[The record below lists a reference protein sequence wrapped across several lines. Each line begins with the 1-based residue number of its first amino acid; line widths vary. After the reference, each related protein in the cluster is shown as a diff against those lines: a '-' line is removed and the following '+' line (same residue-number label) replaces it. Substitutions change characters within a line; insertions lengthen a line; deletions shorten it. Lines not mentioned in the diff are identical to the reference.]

1 MTEKEIMNEYGDCTR
16 EQMLAYL
23 TKIQNLQKKA
33 AGKMTVDVHLLHDS
47 GAIFGG
53 VVREPEI
60 SICVTIMDVYDH
72 EDYQKSWDLYQF
84 YPANKN
90 DELFADFKKD
100 IEQFIKD
107 FDKEWKRRRANY
119 IKKKPNEIR
128 EEVRKQTAA
137 KYKEEIERLKKLASD
152 RWDNYMDATKRLTE
166 LHDENEQLK
175 EKLAAQ
181 KDWIDRL
188 MQFMDM
194 PDEQRSKAVK
204 EYVEN
209 KRMSEEFRELFS
221 PYFETLNRLNILSW

>member
-1 MTEKEIMNEYGDCTR
+1 MTRKGLRM
-16 EQMLAYL
+16 
-23 TKIQNLQKKA
+23 TKA
-33 AGKMTVDVHLLHDS
+33 
-47 GAIFGG
+47 
-53 VVREPEI
+53 
-60 SICVTIMDVYDH
+60 
-72 EDYQKSWDLYQF
+72 
-84 YPANKN
+84 
-90 DELFADFKKD
+90 
-100 IEQFIKD
+100 
-107 FDKEWKRRRANY
+107 
-119 IKKKPNEIR
+119 KKPNEIR

>member
-1 MTEKEIMNEYGDCTR
+1 MT
-16 EQMLAYL
+16 
-23 TKIQNLQKKA
+23 KA
-33 AGKMTVDVHLLHDS
+33 
-47 GAIFGG
+47 
-53 VVREPEI
+53 
-60 SICVTIMDVYDH
+60 
-72 EDYQKSWDLYQF
+72 
-84 YPANKN
+84 
-90 DELFADFKKD
+90 
-100 IEQFIKD
+100 
-107 FDKEWKRRRANY
+107 
-119 IKKKPNEIR
+119 KKPNEIR
-128 EEVRKQTAA
+128 EEVRKQMVA
-137 KYKEEIERLKKLASD
+137 KYRDEIERLKKLASD
-152 RWDNYMDATKRLTE
+152 RWDNYMDATKRLAD